1 MSVPL
6 PRSAGPGR
14 RRARVAWLF
23 MVPLVAVN
31 LLVIVAPAA
40 ATVWYAFTDWSGV
53 GAARFVGLANFRQL
67 LGDLEFHQAGLHY
80 LTWTA
85 FFLTVPIAMGLLGAF
100 LLSRI
105 RRFQVLFRIAY
116 FIPYVIA
123 SVVNGAIW
131 QNLLDPVLGL
141 GAQLDKFGIPLLR
154 DVNFLGNP
162 SLALPT
168 VAFVDNWHFWG
179 FLVVLFLAAM
189 GSVDRSLYEAARVD
203 GATTWREF
211 WHITLPGIRATLLF
225 VALMT
230 IIWSLLAFD
239 YVYILTQGGPAGAT
253 ELISTLLYKQ
263 AFTLNEAGYAAAMG
277 VGMTSVVL
285 VVVGVYL
292 WLRRR
297 GWEV

>member
-1 MSVPL
+1 ML
-6 PRSAGPGR
+6 
-14 RRARVAWLF
+14 
-23 MVPLVAVN
+23 PLVVVN
-31 LLVIVAPAA
+31 LLVIVGPAA
-40 ATVWYAFTDWSGV
+40 ATVWYAFTDWSGI
-53 GAARFVGLANFRQL
+53 GAARFVGLANFREL
-67 LGDLEFHQAGLHY
+67 LGDADFHQAASHY
-80 LTWTA
+80 LVWTL
-85 FFLTVPIAMGLLGAF
+85 FFLTVPIGMGLLGAF

-131 QNLLDPVLGL
+131 QNLLDPVLGV
-141 GAQLDKFGIPLLR
+141 GAQLDKLGVPLLR

-162 SLALPT
+162 SLALPA
-168 VAFVDNWHFWG
+168 VAFVDNWHWWG
-179 FLVVLFLAAM
+179 FLVVLFPAAM

-203 GATTWREF
+203 GASTWREF

-285 VVVGVYL
+285 VVVGAFL

>member
-1 MSVPL
+1 VALVP
-6 PRSAGPGR
+6 RIGPR
-14 RRARVAWLF
+14 RRRVLVAWAF
-23 MVPLVAVN
+23 MLPLVAVN
-31 LLVIVAPAA
+31 LLVIIGPAA
-40 ATVWYAFTDWSGV
+40 ATVWYAFTDWSGI
-53 GAARFVGLANFRQL
+53 GQANFVGLDNFREL
-67 LGDLEFHQAGLHY
+67 LGDLEFHQAAWHY
-80 LTWTA
+80 LLWTL

-105 RRFQVLFRIAY
+105 RRFQVLFRVAF

-123 SVVNGAIW
+123 SVVNAAIW
-131 QNLLDPVLGL
+131 QNLLDPVLGV
-141 GAQLDKFGIPLLR
+141 GAQLDKLGISVLR

-168 VAFVDNWHFWG
+168 VAFVDNWHWWG

-203 GATTWREF
+203 GASTWREF

-253 ELISTLLYKQ
+253 ELISTLLYKH
-263 AFTLNEAGYAAAMG
+263 AFSLNEAGYAAAMG

-285 VVVGVYL
+285 IVVGVYV

>member
-1 MSVPL
+1 
-6 PRSAGPGR
+6 
-14 RRARVAWLF
+14 
-23 MVPLVAVN
+23 
-31 LLVIVAPAA
+31 
-40 ATVWYAFTDWSGV
+40 
-53 GAARFVGLANFRQL
+53 
-67 LGDLEFHQAGLHY
+67 
-80 LTWTA
+80 
-85 FFLTVPIAMGLLGAF
+85 
-100 LLSRI
+100 
-105 RRFQVLFRIAY
+105 
-116 FIPYVIA
+116 
-123 SVVNGAIW
+123 
-131 QNLLDPVLGL
+131 
-141 GAQLDKFGIPLLR
+141 
-154 DVNFLGNP
+154 
-162 SLALPT
+162 
-168 VAFVDNWHFWG
+168 
-179 FLVVLFLAAM
+179 VLFLAAM

-263 AFTLNEAGYAAAMG
+263 AFSLNEAGYAAAMG

-285 VVVGVYL
+285 VVVGVFL

>member
-1 MSVPL
+1 M
-6 PRSAGPGR
+6 A
-14 RRARVAWLF
+14 
-23 MVPLVAVN
+23 PLVAVN
-31 LLVIVAPAA
+31 LLVIVGPAT
-40 ATVWYAFTDWSGV
+40 ATVWYAFTDWTGI
-53 GAARFVGLANFRQL
+53 GAARFVGLANFREL
-67 LGDLEFHQAGLHY
+67 LGDTDFHQAAAHY
-80 LTWTA
+80 LVWTL

-105 RRFQVLFRIAY
+105 RRLQVLFRIAY

-131 QNLLDPVLGL
+131 QNLLDPVLGV
-141 GAQLDKFGIPLLR
+141 GAQLDKLGIPLLR

-168 VAFVDNWHFWG
+168 VAFVDNWHWWG

-285 VVVGVYL
+285 IVVGVYL

>member
-1 MSVPL
+1 VP
-6 PRSAGPGR
+6 PVRRTGPGR
-14 RRARVAWLF
+14 RRALLAWTF
-23 MVPLVAVN
+23 MLPLVTVN
-31 LLVIVAPAA
+31 LLVIVGPAA
-40 ATVWYAFTDWSGV
+40 ATVWYAFTDWSGI
-53 GAARFVGLANFRQL
+53 GAARFVGLANFREL
-67 LGDLEFHQAGLHY
+67 LEDQEFHQATWHY
-80 LTWTA
+80 LLWTL
-85 FFLTVPIAMGLLGAF
+85 FFLTVPITMGLLGAF

-105 RRFQVLFRIAY
+105 QRFQVLFRVAY
-116 FIPYVIA
+116 FIPFVIA

-131 QNLLDPVLGL
+131 QNLLDPVLGA
-141 GAQLDKFGIPLLR
+141 GAQLDKLGISVLK

-168 VAFVDNWHFWG
+168 VAFVDNWHWWG

-263 AFTLNEAGYAAAMG
+263 AFSLNEAGYAAAMG

-285 VVVGVYL
+285 VVIGVFL